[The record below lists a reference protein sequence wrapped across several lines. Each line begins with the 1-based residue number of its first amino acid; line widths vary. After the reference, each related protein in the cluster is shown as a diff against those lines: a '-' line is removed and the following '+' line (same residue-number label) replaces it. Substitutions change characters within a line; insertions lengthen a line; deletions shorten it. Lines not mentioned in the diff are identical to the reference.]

1 MAKPNKDPISK
12 DKIGRR
18 KNTAKTTTNTGGSK
32 LNAEGSC
39 IIFFTQLSNTRLL
52 REIKSLLTQLTALR
66 EHTFMDPLGK
76 VPALAGARQYRGYTA
91 FVLPKTSQEKI
102 ILNINLVNNNFYW
115 SDNYFT
121 LINNVTFY

>member
-39 IIFFTQLSNTRLL
+39 IIFFTQLSNARLL
-52 REIKSLLTQLTALR
+52 TEIRSLSTQVTALR

-91 FVLPKTSQEKI
+91 FVLPKTSQEK
-102 ILNINLVNNNFYW
+102 
-115 SDNYFT
+115 
-121 LINNVTFY
+121 